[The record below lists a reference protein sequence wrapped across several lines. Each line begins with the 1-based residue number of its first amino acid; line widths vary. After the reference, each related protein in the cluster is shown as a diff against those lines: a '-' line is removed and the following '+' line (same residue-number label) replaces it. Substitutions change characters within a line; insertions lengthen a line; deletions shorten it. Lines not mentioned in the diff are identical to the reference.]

1 MLQQQHQ
8 QQQQQNQLYSCE
20 YCDKTYTRKNAAT
33 KHFILCEL
41 LHNSIRRHQT
51 PQSQQKFKREQQC
64 IEEESTDIP
73 SQSQMYYMLQEL
85 AYKYT
90 LMETKMDEMQK
101 WTAKTKQ
108 KLNVIQWLNSN
119 IRPTITYDVLVNNL
133 RVQESDIMEENVT
146 CSIINI
152 LQRHVCPP
160 SSETSIEPIYCFNQK
175 QNTFYIYTKQDQ
187 WQLFT
192 NNQFSLL
199 LHKIHTLILGKLRE
213 WYNRNKQSIVND
225 DSMGVLYS
233 KTVSKIM
240 SVNFNQDSTALNK
253 IKSALYNHLKVDLK
267 KLIEY
272 DFEF

>member
-1 MLQQQHQ
+1 MLHHQ
-8 QQQQQNQLYSCE
+8 QQQQQQYSCE
-20 YCDKTYTRKNAAT
+20 YCNKSYTRKNAAT

-41 LHNSIRRHQT
+41 LHNSVRRHQT
-51 PQSQQKFKREQQC
+51 PQTQQKFKREQQC

-108 KLNVIQWLNSN
+108 KLNVIHWLNAN
-119 IRPTITYDVLVNNL
+119 IRPSITYDVWVSNL

-146 CSIINI
+146 CSITNI
-152 LQRHVCPP
+152 LHRHICPP
-160 SSETSIEPIYCFNQK
+160 SSETGIEPIYCFNQK
-175 QNTFYIYTKQDQ
+175 QNTLYIYTKQQDQ
-187 WQLFT
+187 NEWQLFT
-192 NNQFSLL
+192 SNQISLL
-199 LHKIHTLILGKLRE
+199 LHKIHAQMLGKLRE
-213 WYNRNKQSIVND
+213 WYNKNKQSIVND
-225 DSMGVLYS
+225 DSMGVVYS

-253 IKSALYNHLKVDLK
+253 IKTALYNHLKVDLK